1 MGFIDRPETKPTS
14 PISKYLEWKS
24 NDKCFSYYDKEKK
37 ENIKVQI
44 PLEFIVLEEYHTVKG
59 FSDSDQTGI
68 YSNEVLQ
75 ISAEEMEVKTF
86 KGRVIAKGIYNEIKQ
101 TVNSAGGTYHKS
113 MYIITKDNEL
123 LNLSFKGAVVGKW
136 SKFTEKGQFKR
147 LKSEWVKIET
157 VEDHKKGMVS
167 YSTPN
172 FEFSKKITTKDV
184 NNIMPLVNEFTDYI
198 ANYFDNSSAKEIE
211 VKDAE
216 EVNSELDF

>member
-1 MGFIDRPETKPTS
+1 MGFIDRPVTKSVS

-24 NDKCFSYYDKEKK
+24 NDKCFSYYDKENKT
-37 ENIKVQI
+37 NVLVPL

-86 KGRVIAKGIYNEIKQ
+86 KGRVIAKGVYNEIKT
-101 TVNSAGGTYHKS
+101 TVNAAGGNYHKS
-113 MYIITKDNEL
+113 MYVITNDGEL

-136 SKFTEKGQFKR
+136 STFTQKGEFRR
-147 LKSEWVKIET
+147 LKSEWVSIKT
-157 VEDHKKGMVS
+157 VEDHKKGMVN

-172 FEFSKKITTKDV
+172 FEFDNKITQKDIDG
-184 NNIMPLVNEFTDYI
+184 IMPKVNEFTEYMK
-198 ANYFDNSSAKEIE
+198 NYFDNGSAQKLE
-211 VKDAE
+211 VKEDAP
-216 EVNSELDF
+216 VDDLDF